1 MENPDVLVH
10 KVGRKIAELRRKAGL
25 TQEELAEKLGV
36 GWRYVSR
43 AERGENL
50 TLQTMVKI
58 ANALEIRVKALLNE
72 PRDVRIKQG
81 RPKTK
86 RQ

>member
-58 ANALEIRVKALLNE
+58 ANALGVRVKTLLNE
-72 PRDVRIKQG
+72 PRNVEIKTG
-81 RPKTK
+81 RPKK
-86 RQ
+86 RR

>member
-1 MENPDVLVH
+1 VENPDALVH

-58 ANALEIRVKALLNE
+58 ANALGVRVKALLNE
-72 PRDVRIKQG
+72 PRNVAIKTG
-81 RPKTK
+81 RPRK
-86 RQ
+86 RR